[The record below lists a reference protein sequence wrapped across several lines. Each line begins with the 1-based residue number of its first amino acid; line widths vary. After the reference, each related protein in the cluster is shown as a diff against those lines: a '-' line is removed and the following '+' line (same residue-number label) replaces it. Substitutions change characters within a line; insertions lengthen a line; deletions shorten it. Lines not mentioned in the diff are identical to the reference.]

1 MEDLQDALEILS
13 ELKEDTTLPKNVR
26 TSIEIIIKVLKEEE
40 KELSL
45 RIDRAMQELEEISSD
60 INLDQFARG
69 QILAVVSLLEGAL

>member
-1 MEDLQDALEILS
+1 MENLQDALEILS

-26 TSIEIIIKVLKEEE
+26 TSIETIIKVLKEEE

>member
-1 MEDLQDALEILS
+1 MENLQDALEILS
-13 ELKEDTTLPKNVR
+13 ELREDTTLPKNVR
-26 TSIEIIIKVLKEEE
+26 TSIETIIKVLKEEE